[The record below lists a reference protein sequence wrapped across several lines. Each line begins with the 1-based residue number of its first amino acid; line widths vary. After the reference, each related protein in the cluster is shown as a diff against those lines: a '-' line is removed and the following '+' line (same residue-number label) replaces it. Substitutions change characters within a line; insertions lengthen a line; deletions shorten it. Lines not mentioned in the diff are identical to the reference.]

1 MKKLELSKIL
11 TKNSDKKFYIYIFL
25 AFILSIYFRWDYIGE
40 ISEGHHQWITGMT
53 LLTIENWM
61 EDGIINDYLVW
72 LATIDYCIINIITVI
87 TLYCFLKIFRELI
100 NLKG

>member
-61 EDGIINDYLVW
+61 EDGIINDKFLNFQSPDSILYSKILKDIFIPLIQLVH
-72 LATIDYCIINIITVI
+72 I
-87 TLYCFLKIFRELI
+87 
-100 NLKG
+100 